1 MGTLLHISTL
11 RGLTMSDAEGE
22 VVVVQ
27 PEVAGPMDLQSAL
40 QEVLK
45 TAVIYDGVARGLNEA
60 VRALDK
66 RQAHLCLLAKNCAQ
80 PEYVRLIEALCS
92 EHNIALLKVD
102 DNKKLG
108 EMSGLCKIDQ
118 EGKPR
123 KVVGCSCVVIRD
135 YGKEGQAHDVLQ
147 EHLKKTRA

>member
-1 MGTLLHISTL
+1 
-11 RGLTMSDAEGE
+11 MSDAEGE

-66 RQAHLCLLAKNCAQ
+66 RQAHLCLLAKNCDQ
-80 PEYVRLIEALCS
+80 KEYVRLIEGLCN
-92 EHNIALLKVD
+92 EHQIPLMKVD

-108 EMSGLCKIDQ
+108 EMAGLCKIDP

-123 KVVGCSCVVIRD
+123 KVVGCSCVVIGEW
-135 YGKEGQAHDVLQ
+135 GKEGQAHDVLQ
-147 EHLKKTRA
+147 EHLKRIGA

>member
-1 MGTLLHISTL
+1 
-11 RGLTMSDAEGE
+11 MSDNEGE

-27 PEVAGPMDLQSAL
+27 PEAAGPMDLQSAL

-66 RQAHLCLLAKNCAQ
+66 RQAHLCLLAKNCDQ
-80 PEYVRLIEALCS
+80 KEYVRLIEGLCN
-92 EHNIALLKVD
+92 EHQIPLMKVD

-108 EMSGLCKIDQ
+108 E
-118 EGKPR
+118 
-123 KVVGCSCVVIRD
+123 
-135 YGKEGQAHDVLQ
+135 
-147 EHLKKTRA
+147 

>member
-1 MGTLLHISTL
+1 MGLISTL

-66 RQAHLCLLAKNCAQ
+66 RQAHLCLLAKNCDQ
-80 PEYVRLIEALCS
+80 KEYVRLIE
-92 EHNIALLKVD
+92 
-102 DNKKLG
+102 
-108 EMSGLCKIDQ
+108 GLCNEHQI
-118 EGKPR
+118 PLM
-123 KVVGCSCVVIRD
+123 KVVGCSCVVIGEW
-135 YGKEGQAHDVLQ
+135 GKEGQARDVLQ
-147 EHLKKTRA
+147 EHLKRIGA

>member
-1 MGTLLHISTL
+1 
-11 RGLTMSDAEGE
+11 MSDNEGE

-27 PEVAGPMDLQSAL
+27 PEAAGPMDLQSAL

-66 RQAHLCLLAKNCAQ
+66 RQAHLCLLAKNCDQ
-80 PEYVRLIEALCS
+80 PEYVRLIEALCN

-123 KVVGCSCVVIRD
+123 KVVGCSCVVVTN

-147 EHLKKTRA
+147 EHLKKT